1 MNIQHSKPLQVLMM
15 PDYRHDNLYQSLL
28 ADALE
33 SEKAKVV
40 FPQGYRRVLP
50 FFRAVKDNRCDV
62 LHIHWLTPYIRSD
75 KWFGNLFYSC
85 KFLVDI
91 FLVRCLGVK
100 VVWTVHNQ
108 SAHNCCFP
116 NLDLWLRKSIA
127 NLVDKLIVHNNSTV
141 DFLEQNWKIDRP
153 KIAVIPHGH
162 YRDAYHLAL
171 DRAEARKKLN
181 LPLNGR
187 IYLNLGMLRPYKGI
201 ENLLDVWRDNQHLF
215 ERDTLLIAG
224 KPLDEEYGLKLSKLA
239 ESIPRVVLHSDF
251 IESDSIH
258 LFYSAAD
265 VVILPFTNIL
275 TSGSLILAMS
285 YGKPVIAPKQGGIA
299 ETVGQANDLL
309 YDPNKTDALLLAL
322 EKSTHIDLA
331 RLSQQVVRSCEKL
344 NWNLV
349 ANETAKTYITKGY
362 NNKRFNFKKIEINSK
377 NKCPL

>member
-75 KWFGNLFYSC
+75 KWFGSFFYSC

-127 NLVDKLIVHNNSTV
+127 KLVDKLIVHNNSTV
-141 DFLEQNWKIDRP
+141 DFLEQSWKIDRL

-162 YRDAYHLAL
+162 YRDAYYPAI
-171 DRAEARKKLN
+171 DKAEARKQLN

-201 ENLLDVWRDNQHLF
+201 ENFLDVWRDNQHLF

-239 ESIPRVVLHSDF
+239 ESIPNVMLHSDF
-251 IESDSIH
+251 IESDRIH

-285 YGKPVIAPKQGGIA
+285 YGKPVTAPKQGEIS
-299 ETVGQANDLL
+299 ETLGQANDLL
-309 YDPNKTDALLLAL
+309 YDPNETDALLHAL
-322 EKSTHIDLA
+322 EKSTHVDLD
-331 RLSQQVVRSCEKL
+331 RLSQQVVESCDRL
-344 NWNLV
+344 NWDKIALKTQQVYISKDELV
-349 ANETAKTYITKGY
+349 STQKTSLKMS
-362 NNKRFNFKKIEINSK
+362 N
-377 NKCPL
+377 